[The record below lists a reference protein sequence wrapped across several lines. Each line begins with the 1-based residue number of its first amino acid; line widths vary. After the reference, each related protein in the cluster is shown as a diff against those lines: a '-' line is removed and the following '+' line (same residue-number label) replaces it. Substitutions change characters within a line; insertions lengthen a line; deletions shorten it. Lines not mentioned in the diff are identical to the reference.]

1 MKNDRSVAKISSV
14 ARITEFC
21 RVIINDEEY
30 MWDCDFKGGK
40 VFIETSGSHR
50 AVPFSDEEITR
61 LLDEGHMVIDPGYHT
76 AKAAERRG
84 VSRVEQLNM
93 LDKRKL
99 AKAMYRLTWVQLY
112 LHHKAAP
119 KSRRPD
125 GGIVPLLEVIRNDY
139 LERNKESERVNKR
152 KVGYSKV
159 NRFSLDMPSAGSIR
173 EWVDRYRKAGCD
185 ISGLMDR
192 HIGDRSSKFT
202 EEERNLHA
210 RFTLKYA
217 STTKPSIAHLHRRM
231 VAAFDRINRARG
243 LIDEN
248 KLRPI
253 SESWLAE
260 KVDQL
265 PDFFKM
271 AGREGSRKA
280 RMHFQAVRRGM
291 DKGVPFQR
299 LEADEWTVD
308 LMTLLVES
316 CVWAELTPAERKL
329 FAKVRLTF
337 SGAICVTTKCIA
349 AFRVFESSGSIDTAY
364 ATLDMTARDK
374 TYLARAA
381 GCRFPWEMRARFSS
395 IGLDSAKWFVSDAL
409 KASLLDSGCSS
420 IYPPSGEPYLRGTIE
435 RFFRTIA
442 FLGLQEFCGRTF
454 SNIIE
459 KGDSDPEAEAHIRKD
474 QLVLIFIRLIVDV
487 YHNTP
492 HAGLGGLTPRRAW
505 LEMTRERS
513 PVPPPTG
520 FMLRNIYGIPA
531 TRKITKAG
539 ICFEDIQFQSPEIQA
554 MRRDDQDQW
563 VDIKVD
569 RHDLS
574 EISVVCGDVMLRVKA
589 VMKGLKGVS
598 LWKWMAAKERL
609 RVSDRQHLEFTQTA
623 VNEALEWAADQA
635 DVARAELE
643 LGTPVITAETVDALE
658 AKADRYIKIVDVS
671 AEHRQAIA
679 SQIALHPELKRIFGI
694 TSTLAPVAKTKPV
707 PEIGVGATITGAI
720 EVPRKGQKGRK
731 GGPQADAVVVTPPS
745 PPPVD
750 DEFGLPE

>member
-1 MKNDRSVAKISSV
+1 MRNDRSKGFIYSV
-14 ARITEFC
+14 ERITDLC

-30 MWDCDFKGGK
+30 VWDCDFKGGK
-40 VFIETSGSHR
+40 VFIEMSGRHR
-50 AVPFSDEEITR
+50 AVPFTDEEIAR
-61 LLDEGHMVIDPGYHT
+61 LLDSGDMVVDPGYHT

-84 VSRVEQLNM
+84 VSRVELMNM
-93 LDKRKL
+93 LEKKKL
-99 AKAMYRLTWVQLY
+99 AKAMYRLTWVELY
-112 LHHKAAP
+112 LQHKAAP

-125 GGIVPLLEVIRNDY
+125 GGIVPLMQLIRDGY
-139 LERNKESERVNKR
+139 LARNKESERANKR
-152 KVGYSKV
+152 KVGYLKEE
-159 NRFSLDMPSAGSIR
+159 RFSLAMPSAGSIR
-173 EWVDRYRKAGCD
+173 TWVERYRTAD
-185 ISGLMDR
+185 FDVSGLIDR
-192 HIGDRSSKFT
+192 HKGDRTSKFT
-202 EEERNLHA
+202 DEERSLHA
-210 RFTLKYA
+210 RFALKYA

-231 VAAFDRINRARG
+231 VATFNRINRARG
-243 LIDEN
+243 LTGND

-253 SESWLAE
+253 SETWLAE
-260 KVDQL
+260 KIDQL

-280 RMHFQAVRRGM
+280 RMHFQAVRKGM

-308 LMTLLVES
+308 LHTLLVES
-316 CVWAELTPAERKL
+316 CVWAELTPEERRL
-329 FAKVRLTF
+329 FAAVRLTF

-349 AFRVFESSGSIDTAY
+349 AMRVFEGSGSIETAY
-364 ATLDMTARDK
+364 ATIEMTARDK
-374 TYLARAA
+374 TDLARSA
-381 GCRFPWEMRARFSS
+381 GCRYPWEMRGRFGS
-395 IGLDSAKWFVSDAL
+395 IGLDSATWFVSDAI
-409 KASLLDSGCSS
+409 KASLLDSGCSA

-442 FLGLQEFCGRTF
+442 YLGLQEFSGRTF

-459 KGDSDPEAEAHIRKD
+459 KGDNAPEAEASIRKD
-474 QLVLIFIRLIVDV
+474 LLVLIFIRLIVDV
-487 YHNTP
+487 YHNMP

-539 ICFEDIQFQSPEIQA
+539 ICFEDIQYQSPEIQA

-569 RHDLS
+569 RHDLG

-609 RVSDRQHLEFTQTA
+609 RVSDRQHLEFTQAA
-623 VNEALEWAADQA
+623 VDDAIEWAAEQA
-635 DVARAELE
+635 DIALAEME
-643 LGTPVITAETVDALE
+643 LGTPVITSETVDMLE

-671 AEHRQAIA
+671 AEHRTAIA
-679 SQIALHPELKRIFGI
+679 NQIALHPELKRIFGI
-694 TSTLAPVAKTKPV
+694 TSTLKPIAETKPV
-707 PEIGVGATITGAI
+707 PSLGVKITASI
-720 EVPRKGQKGRK
+720 EVPRKGKTRGRK
-731 GGPQADAVVVTPPS
+731 AKTETEVLQAPS
-745 PPPVD
+745 SPEPFD
-750 DEFGLPE
+750 DEFGLPD